1 MTQISSRI
9 SPTNHRRRFV
19 KGFEALEMSSTR
31 MRPTTESSLEQ
42 LAFQTTSTADTTASP
57 RRTPKLSTTQN
68 IFGHGASPQSARGT
82 TMTLTWREEIQSSC
96 STLCPSSSKTKT
108 PNKQFWLHLVKQ
120 WSITRSP
127 CRYDAYCMT
136 RCSKIY
142 FYYNRGCS
150 YEIFSAITASKSQ

>member
-1 MTQISSRI
+1 MTQVSSRI
-9 SPTNHRRRFV
+9 SPTNHRGRFV

-42 LAFQTTSTADTTASP
+42 LASQTTSTPADTTASL

-68 IFGHGASPQSARGT
+68 IFGLGASPQSARGT
-82 TMTLTWREEIQSSC
+82 KMTLTWREEIQSSC

-108 PNKQFWLHLVKQ
+108 PNQQFWLHLVKQ

-127 CRYDAYCMT
+127 CRYDAYGMT
-136 RCSKIY
+136 RYSKILY
-142 FYYNRGCS
+142 TTDCRYVL
-150 YEIFSAITASKSQ
+150 T